1 MAVFRVLRQMGI
13 WAVVLMM
20 VGCVSPFAY
29 LLVDPSYEPGS
40 LEPPVYGFFGIIVG
54 AIVGLILG
62 IVFEFRRRPS
72 ISGGTT
78 TGGGGP
84 GAGGSRAERP
94 RAGF

>member
-29 LLVDPSYEPGS
+29 ILVDPNYESGNI
-40 LEPPVYGFFGIIVG
+40 EPPVYGFFGIIVG
-54 AIVGLILG
+54 AVFGLILG

-72 ISGGTT
+72 ISEGTT
-78 TGGGGP
+78 TGGSGP
-84 GAGGSRAERP
+84 GTA
-94 RAGF
+94 